1 MNSRKTHILLVEDNE
16 GDIILTLD
24 AFEES
29 KLGNEVS
36 VARNGKEALEFL
48 FHKGNFVNAKKPDL
62 VLLDINLPFFNGIE
76 ILEKIKTNDDLK
88 KIPVIMLTTSNRPE
102 DIKNAYNNHC
112 NGYIEKP
119 LDMEKFLSVIL
130 KIEEFW
136 LQINTLAV

>member
-1 MNSRKTHILLVEDNE
+1 
-16 GDIILTLD
+16 
-24 AFEES
+24 
-29 KLGNEVS
+29 
-36 VARNGKEALEFL
+36 
-48 FHKGNFVNAKKPDL
+48 
-62 VLLDINLPFFNGIE
+62 
-76 ILEKIKTNDDLK
+76 
-88 KIPVIMLTTSNRPE
+88 MLTTSNRPE